1 MNNSQDNILFN
12 KIVVYKYDKVSNI
25 LLKKSLRDITP
36 SIKLKN
42 NLFY

>member
-1 MNNSQDNILFN
+1 MNNSQDNILSN

-25 LLKKSLRDITP
+25 LLKKSLSDITP
-36 SIKLKN
+36 FIKLKN